1 VALTVVKVT
10 VRTVL
15 LVWAYYLAP
24 FAGTRDDNFGLH
36 LALTVVVVAAA
47 VAYTLVSVLR
57 ADYPILRAA
66 EGVTTLLVVMLLIF
80 ASTYSVMSQSETGA
94 FSEALDHTDALYF
107 AVTTSTTVGFGDIT
121 PSTDTARIAVMVQ
134 MLVNVLLIGVGV
146 RILVNTA
153 KRRARSA

>member
-1 VALTVVKVT
+1 MKVT
-10 VRTVL
+10 VLTVL
-15 LVWAYYLAP
+15 LVWGYYLAP

-36 LALTVVVVAAA
+36 LALSVVIVAAA

-80 ASTYSVMSQSETGA
+80 ASTYSLMSQSEPGA
-94 FSEALDHTDALYF
+94 FSETLNHTDALYF
-107 AVTTSTTVGFGDIT
+107 AVTTSTTVGFGDIA
-121 PSTDTARIAVMVQ
+121 PSTDPARIAVMVQ

-153 KRRARSA
+153 KRRARSV